1 MAEQKTVLQSFATPA
16 NLLTFSRL
24 IFLPVVIYGIVTH
37 QHWVAVGAMFLGWL
51 TDLLDGRIARMM
63 GQGGTPFGKALDST
77 IDFALIYCLFIA
89 FYAAGRLETFQFAF
103 LYLAMFMI
111 LTLQFFLQ
119 GSGRDEEVATTK
131 LGKPTG
137 GLQYLYL
144 LFLVVL
150 EVPAVNQIPVMNTV
164 HLAYFSVLAAAI
176 ILNTIETLLLIRQI
190 GREPAPVDSA
200 PDA

>member
-1 MAEQKTVLQSFATPA
+1 MAEERTVMQNFATPA

-24 IFLPVVIYGIVTH
+24 VFLPVVIYGIATR

-51 TDLLDGRIARMM
+51 TDLLDGRVARMM
-63 GQGGTPFGKALDST
+63 GQGGTLFGKALDST
-77 IDFALIYCLFIA
+77 IDFAMLYCLFIA

-119 GSGRDEEVATTK
+119 GAGRDEEVATTK

-137 GLQYLYL
+137 ALQYAYL
-144 LFLVVL
+144 LFLVAL
-150 EVPAVNQIPVMNTV
+150 EVPAVDRIPVMETV
-164 HLAYFSVLAAAI
+164 HMVYFSILAAVI
-176 ILNTIETLLLIRQI
+176 ILGTIETVLLIRRI
-190 GREPAPVDSA
+190 GREPAPVESA
-200 PDA
+200 P